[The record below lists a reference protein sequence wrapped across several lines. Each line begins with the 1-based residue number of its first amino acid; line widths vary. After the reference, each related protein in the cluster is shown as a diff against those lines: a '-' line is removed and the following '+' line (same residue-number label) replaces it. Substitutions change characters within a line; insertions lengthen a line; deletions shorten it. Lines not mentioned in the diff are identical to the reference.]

1 MRERNNQNEAR
12 KARKEEELELKTEAG
27 YNDPTPQE
35 AVHNIIIGREK
46 KWNLKAELTN

>member
-35 AVHNIIIGREK
+35 AVHNIIGREM
-46 KWNLKAELTN
+46 KWNLKRKLRN